1 MPRAL
6 SVGLVADVQFPRQAD
21 AWIEYESIGR
31 INGRWKMHEYVGSKL
46 IIVEGLT
53 GSGKSIM
60 AHFIARQLEYNGIPA
75 SWVHEGEE
83 PHPILMDVES
93 SIESY
98 MVEMRQR
105 WAAYVHQIGLSNQVR
120 VVEASFFNN
129 LIEFLLAHNVDR
141 PQIIQY
147 GDELQALI
155 EPLNP
160 TLIYLGQ
167 KDVDRALERNFAN
180 RGEGFL
186 NYVIQYATDTPLA
199 KRRGWQGYEGMLM
212 FWRELVAVMDELFQR
227 YRINKLKI
235 DNSAGNWDDCNRQ
248 VLECLSIPL
257 IPGQRVS
264 QSEAMGLIGVY
275 KDRKSDREFTV
286 HYEDG
291 ELTINIFL
299 NVRTRL
305 VRRAEKVF
313 LTEGWH
319 FEVSFESDGSG
330 GASVMRIG
338 GRNIDYLSL
347 VGTVADKASAP
358 RPSSTVVR

>member
-1 MPRAL
+1 
-6 SVGLVADVQFPRQAD
+6 
-21 AWIEYESIGR
+21 
-31 INGRWKMHEYVGSKL
+31 MHEYVGSKL

-93 SIESY
+93 SIESF
-98 MVEMRQR
+98 MAEMRKK
-105 WAAYVHQIGLSNQVR
+105 WAAYVTQVGLSQVK

-129 LIEFLLAHNVDR
+129 LIEYLLAYNVDR

-147 GDELQALI
+147 GDELQSII

-160 TLIYLGQ
+160 TLIYLVH
-167 KDVDRALERNFAN
+167 KDVARSLERNFKD
-180 RGEGFL
+180 RGEGFM

-212 FWRELVAVMDELFQR
+212 FWHELVAVMDELFQR
-227 YRINKLKI
+227 YHIRKLKI

-257 IPGQRVS
+257 IPEPGVS

-275 KDRKSDREFTV
+275 KDRKSDKEFTV

-313 LTEGWH
+313 VTEGWH
-319 FEVSFESDGSG
+319 FEVSFESDSSS

-338 GRNIDYLSL
+338 GRDIDYLLL

-358 RPSSTVVR
+358 RPSSTVMR